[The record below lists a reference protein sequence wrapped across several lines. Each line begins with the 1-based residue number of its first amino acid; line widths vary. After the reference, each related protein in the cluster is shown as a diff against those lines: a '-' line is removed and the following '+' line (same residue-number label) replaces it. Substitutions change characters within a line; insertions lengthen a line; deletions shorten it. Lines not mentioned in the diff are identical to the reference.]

1 MPELSLYLLLD
12 MHSFDRQTFARACI
26 QVGKREENLTSTLDQ
41 ALPGHGRFQPT
52 TAKRQPPWLLPISH
66 SLGWLA
72 MAIPTCPSCS

>member
-41 ALPGHGRFQPT
+41 ALPGHGRF
-52 TAKRQPPWLLPISH
+52 
-66 SLGWLA
+66 
-72 MAIPTCPSCS
+72 